1 MRDSAVG
8 IFGINPAI
16 ILQLLLQPLV
26 APRLL
31 DALTQFLH
39 AGDSTPLWDTL
50 LTAIPKPNRDTS
62 QPKNTRPISVT
73 SIWYRLLMKV
83 FVHHLK
89 PHLSTLYAHTQHGF
103 CPGRSCLTAV
113 TTLLPCLDTAAALER
128 PLYVL
133 ALDLDKA
140 YDTVARARLD

>member
-16 ILQLLLQPLV
+16 ISQLLLQPLV

-62 QPKNTRPISVT
+62 HPKNTRPISVT
-73 SIWYRLLMKV
+73 SI
-83 FVHHLK
+83 
-89 PHLSTLYAHTQHGF
+89 
-103 CPGRSCLTAV
+103 
-113 TTLLPCLDTAAALER
+113 
-128 PLYVL
+128 
-133 ALDLDKA
+133 
-140 YDTVARARLD
+140 